1 MTCDEARELFS
12 ARVDEALASAEA
24 AQFDAHLAECAECR
38 TSFAR
43 FERTVSLV
51 RGIPPAHAPAGF
63 VDRVL
68 ERARPVSWP
77 RRVARRLFVP
87 MRIKLPM
94 EAAALVLIAGLA
106 VMTFRQ
112 SPEMQRLESPVP
124 ARREAPAPTPTPPA
138 MPATP
143 AAPPAASALSATP
156 STPAPPAATPT
167 IGGQGPS
174 RSKEDP
180 RAPEAPPAPPVET
193 RPRRS
198 SEAFS
203 ARAERP
209 EAAPAPPSNVAQER
223 SRDSA
228 VKSVAAP
235 LAARAPAAPIVA
247 ARLVTTDRMAALAS
261 LSRALERFGGREIAR
276 RAEGN
281 GDVVD
286 VAVPRDAYESFTREL
301 GTLGVVTIERRPDDL
316 PPSVTITIRITS

>member
-12 ARVDEALASAEA
+12 ARVDEALASTDA
-24 AQFDAHLAECAECR
+24 ARLDAHLTECAECR
-38 TSFAR
+38 TSFAH

-68 ERARPVSWP
+68 EKARPVSWP

-87 MRIKLPM
+87 MGIKLPM
-94 EAAALVLIAGLA
+94 EAAALVLVAGLA

-112 SPEMQRLESPVP
+112 TPEMQRLENPVP
-124 ARREAPAPTPTPPA
+124 ALREAPAPTATPAPPATSAPLAPTPG
-138 MPATP
+138 TP
-143 AAPPAASALSATP
+143 AAPPAMSALPATP
-156 STPAPPAATPT
+156 AKP
-167 IGGQGPS
+167 
-174 RSKEDP
+174 
-180 RAPEAPPAPPVET
+180 APPAPPVEART
-193 RPRRS
+193 QRS
-198 SEAFS
+198 GALLSD
-203 ARAERP
+203 RADRLEV
-209 EAAPAPPSNVAQER
+209 APAPPSNVAQER
-223 SRDSA
+223 SRDAVAKSA
-228 VKSVAAP
+228 AAP

-247 ARLVTTDRMAALAS
+247 AHLVATDRAAALAS
-261 LSRALERFGGREIAR
+261 LSRALDRLGGREIAR
-276 RAEGN
+276 RTEGD

>member
-24 AQFDAHLAECAECR
+24 TQLDAHLAECAECR
-38 TSFAR
+38 ASFAR

-68 ERARPVSWP
+68 ERAHPVSWP

-87 MRIKLPM
+87 MGIKLPM
-94 EAAALVLIAGLA
+94 EAAALVLVAGLA

-124 ARREAPAPTPTPPA
+124 SRREAPAA
-138 MPATP
+138 PATSTAP
-143 AAPPAASALSATP
+143 MTVAAPT
-156 STPAPPAATPT
+156 TPAPSAPLPAPVPPATQAPSDATPT
-167 IGGQGPS
+167 IDSLGLS
-174 RSKEDP
+174 RSKEQRSGALLSD
-180 RAPEAPPAPPVET
+180 RAD
-193 RPRRS
+193 
-198 SEAFS
+198 
-203 ARAERP
+203 RP
-209 EAAPAPPSNVAQER
+209 EAAPAPPANVAQER
-223 SRDSA
+223 SGGA
-228 VKSVAAP
+228 VAKSVAAP
-235 LAARAPAAPIVA
+235 LAAGALAAPIVA
-247 ARLVTTDRMAALAS
+247 ARLVATDRVAALAS
-261 LSRALERFGGREIAR
+261 LSRALERLGGRELAR
-276 RAEGN
+276 RTEGDA
-281 GDVVD
+281 DVVD